1 MKKRKS
7 NILLITI
14 LTLSLLTSCDT
25 LSGIVDNL
33 SKKEDVISENPDNSN
48 EIITNTEPSTS
59 EQVATETTSQPI
71 ATATDVTV
79 VASESD
85 ADSGNFENNNDAFAD
100 FDNNTPNPSNNVL
113 SAETYELEGINMQ
126 IQTNFSGRRMDFK
139 DADSEDFKVY
149 YNLAGAD
156 FMIRATGIPI
166 TSGFMWDFTDWD
178 LSGKKTDRN
187 MYCVSI
193 PNNGSTVDSFAN
205 DLKSFTDSFREF
217 FDGFAKGLYVVQNDA
232 VKSQIGGREF
242 ILAQSTFA
250 NKTYILHALTFTE
263 DTVLAFSYEFKNTLN
278 QEEEIATFM
287 KVLESL
293 E

>member
-1 MKKRKS
+1 LKKRKS

-126 IQTNFSGRRMDFK
+126 IQTNFSGMRSNFK
-139 DADSEDFKVY
+139 DAEV
-149 YNLAGAD
+149 NNGIAGAD
-156 FMIRATGIPI
+156 CMIRATGIPI
-166 TSGFMWDFTDWD
+166 TSGFMWSFTDFTDID
-178 LSGKKTDRN
+178 ITKPKRSGN

-193 PNNGSTVDSFAN
+193 ANNGSTVDSFAN
-205 DLKSFTDSFREF
+205 DLKSFSDSFREVT
-217 FDGFAKGLYVVQNDA
+217 AYYTANSQLIQNDA

-242 ILAQSTFA
+242 VLAQSTLG
-250 NKTYILHALTFTE
+250 NNYILHALTFTE
-263 DTVLAFSYEFKNTLN
+263 DTVLAFSYEFKNTFN
-278 QEEEIATFM
+278 QEEEVAKFM